1 MRMFDPFFTTKKPG
15 EGTGMGLSVVHGIVK
30 DLGGLI
36 KVYSVPGEGTSFK
49 IYLPQIRR
57 TLDVEAKTK
66 MAIPTGSERLLFI
79 DDEPDLVNTWVQ
91 MLERLGYTVSS
102 RGSSRDALELFRLR
116 ADQFDLVITDQTM
129 PHMNGLELSREF
141 LAIRP
146 NIPIILCSGFS
157 EMISTEEIKNIG
169 IKEFLMKPILLEEIA
184 QTIRKVLERKNG

>member
-1 MRMFDPFFTTKKPG
+1 
-15 EGTGMGLSVVHGIVK
+15 
-30 DLGGLI
+30 
-36 KVYSVPGEGTSFK
+36 
-49 IYLPQIRR
+49 
-57 TLDVEAKTK
+57 

-169 IKEFLMKPILLEEIA
+169 IKEFLMKPILLGEIA